1 MSRTKKSLRNIII
14 VLVGQGLGTLIAF
27 VARTFFIQLLG
38 KEYLGID
45 GLFTNILTVL
55 TLTELGVGEAI
66 VYSLYKPLAEKDT
79 AKIQALMK
87 LYKKVY
93 NCIGIFVIV
102 AGICITPFIEV
113 FLSEQPAIDENLKIL
128 FIFFVMNT
136 GMSYFYSYKRSLLIA
151 DQNKYITTIYKY
163 ACYLVLNILQITV
176 LYLTHNY
183 YLYLTLMV
191 INTLAENVLISI
203 KVNKM
208 YPYLKDK
215 NQNKVDKET
224 KQQIIKNTKAL
235 MFHKVGSTV
244 VNSTDSILISKLVG
258 IVEVG
263 MYSNYYLI
271 TNAFVTIINQIFNA
285 VLASVGNLGVTA
297 DNDKKEQIFKIM
309 NFINFLIYSFVT
321 CGLIT
326 LFNPFISVWVGKD
339 MVFPMTVVIVICI
352 NFYLN
357 GMRRS
362 VIVYRDAL
370 ALYWYDRYKPIFEAT
385 INLICSIILGKA
397 LGIIGIILGTI
408 ISTITCCVYV
418 EPHILYKYGFK
429 RSAKNYF
436 LTYFKYIAIVIIEVI
451 IMMTLSNII
460 DIISLNIILE
470 IFIKLILC
478 LIIPNLINYLIFRKR
493 EECVFLIELLKKI
506 LNSIKNR
513 MNKKVQV

>member
-14 VLVGQGLGTLIAF
+14 VLIGQGIGTLVAF

-45 GLFTNILTVL
+45 GLFSNILTVL
-55 TLTELGVGEAI
+55 SLTELGVGEAI
-66 VYSLYKPLAEKDT
+66 VYSLYKPLAEKDIP
-79 AKIQALMK
+79 KIQALMK
-87 LYKKVY
+87 LYRKVY
-93 NCIGIFVIV
+93 NCIGIIV
-102 AGICITPFIEV
+102 LILGICITPFIEV
-113 FLSEQPAIDENLKIL
+113 FLSERPAIDENLKIL
-128 FIFFVMNT
+128 FLFFVVNT

-163 ACYLVLNILQITV
+163 ACYLILNILQITI

-183 YLYLTLMV
+183 YLYLTLML
-191 INTLAENVLISI
+191 INTLAENILISI

-208 YPYLKDK
+208 YPYLKQ
-215 NQNKVDKET
+215 NNSNKVDKET

-297 DNDKKEQIFKIM
+297 DNDKKEQVFKVM
-309 NFINFLIYSFVT
+309 NLINFLIYSFVT

-370 ALYWYDRYKPIFEAT
+370 ALYWYDRYKPIFESI
-385 INLICSIILGKA
+385 INLVFSFILGKQF
-397 LGIIGIILGTI
+397 GVIGIILGTI
-408 ISTITCCVYV
+408 ISTITCCIFV
-418 EPHILYKYGFK
+418 EPYILYKYGFK
-429 RSAKNYF
+429 RSSKKYF
-436 LTYFKYIAIVIIEVI
+436 KRYFKYMLIVIMEAI
-451 IMMTLSNII
+451 III
-460 DIISLNIILE
+460 LISIPIDTMSLNLILE
-470 IFIKLILC
+470 IAVKLILC
-478 LIIPNLINYLIFRKR
+478 LIIPNLINYLIFRKSK
-493 EECVFLIELLKKI
+493 EGIYILNLIDKI
-506 LNSIKNR
+506 LKGIKSKIF
-513 MNKKVQV
+513 KKMVV

>member
-1 MSRTKKSLRNIII
+1 MLI
-14 VLVGQGLGTLIAF
+14 GQGIGTLVAF

-45 GLFTNILTVL
+45 GLFSNILTVL
-55 TLTELGVGEAI
+55 SLTELGVGEAI
-66 VYSLYKPLAEKDT
+66 VYSLYKPLAEKDIP
-79 AKIQALMK
+79 KIQALMK
-87 LYKKVY
+87 LYRKVY
-93 NCIGIFVIV
+93 NCIGIIV
-102 AGICITPFIEV
+102 LILGICITPFIEV
-113 FLSEQPAIDENLKIL
+113 FLSERPAIDENLKIL
-128 FIFFVMNT
+128 FLFFVVNT

-163 ACYLVLNILQITV
+163 ACYLILNILQITI

-183 YLYLTLMV
+183 YLYLTLML
-191 INTLAENVLISI
+191 INTLAENILISI

-208 YPYLKDK
+208 YPYLKQ
-215 NQNKVDKET
+215 NNSNKVDKET

-297 DNDKKEQIFKIM
+297 DNDKKEQVFKVM
-309 NFINFLIYSFVT
+309 NLINFLIYSFVT

-370 ALYWYDRYKPIFEAT
+370 ALYWYDRYKPIFESI
-385 INLICSIILGKA
+385 INLVFSFILGKQF
-397 LGIIGIILGTI
+397 GVIGIILGTI
-408 ISTITCCVYV
+408 ISTITCCIFV
-418 EPHILYKYGFK
+418 EPYILYKYGFK
-429 RSAKNYF
+429 RSSKKYF
-436 LTYFKYIAIVIIEVI
+436 KRYFKYMLIVIMEAI
-451 IMMTLSNII
+451 III
-460 DIISLNIILE
+460 LISIPIDTMSLNLVLE
-470 IFIKLILC
+470 IAVKLILC
-478 LIIPNLINYLIFRKR
+478 LIIPNLINYLIFRKSK
-493 EECVFLIELLKKI
+493 EGIYILNLIDKI
-506 LNSIKNR
+506 LKGIKSKIF
-513 MNKKVQV
+513 KKMVV

>member
-1 MSRTKKSLRNIII
+1 MRNIII
-14 VLVGQGLGTLIAF
+14 VLIGQGIGTLVAF

-45 GLFTNILTVL
+45 GLFSNILTVL
-55 TLTELGVGEAI
+55 SLTELGVGEAI
-66 VYSLYKPLAEKDT
+66 VYSLYKPLAEKDIP
-79 AKIQALMK
+79 KIQALMK
-87 LYKKVY
+87 LYRKVY
-93 NCIGIFVIV
+93 NCIGIIV
-102 AGICITPFIEV
+102 LILGICITPFIEV
-113 FLSEQPAIDENLKIL
+113 FLSERPAIDENLKIL
-128 FIFFVMNT
+128 FLFFVVNT

-163 ACYLVLNILQITV
+163 ACYLILNILQITI

-183 YLYLTLMV
+183 YLYLTLML
-191 INTLAENVLISI
+191 INTLAENILISI

-208 YPYLKDK
+208 YPYLKQ
-215 NQNKVDKET
+215 NNSNKVDKET

-297 DNDKKEQIFKIM
+297 DNDKKEQVFKVM
-309 NFINFLIYSFVT
+309 NLINFLIYSFVT

-370 ALYWYDRYKPIFEAT
+370 ALYWYDRYKPIFESI
-385 INLICSIILGKA
+385 INLVFSFILGKQF
-397 LGIIGIILGTI
+397 GVIGIILGTI
-408 ISTITCCVYV
+408 ISTITCCIFV
-418 EPHILYKYGFK
+418 EPYILYKYGFK
-429 RSAKNYF
+429 RSSKKYF
-436 LTYFKYIAIVIIEVI
+436 KRYFKYMLIVIMEAI
-451 IMMTLSNII
+451 III
-460 DIISLNIILE
+460 LISIPIDTMSLNLVLE
-470 IFIKLILC
+470 IAVKLILC
-478 LIIPNLINYLIFRKR
+478 LIIPNLINYLIFRKSK
-493 EECVFLIELLKKI
+493 EGIYILNLIDKI
-506 LNSIKNR
+506 LKGIKSKIF
-513 MNKKVQV
+513 KKMVV